1 MKYEPSLPVD
11 PRLWSALSEP
21 ERVKATEAAH
31 LPPPDGH
38 PPIDN
43 TRVHA
48 ALHAVVE
55 TQVAA
60 GQPPEARRALER
72 LIAEGVDRHTAIHA
86 LGTVASEF
94 LLQVLHRGQKF
105 DAEAYAK
112 GLRAL
117 SARAL
122 KAEAAK
128 RSAGEDEEAG

>member
-1 MKYEPSLPVD
+1 MKYD
-11 PRLWSALSEP
+11 PTQPQDPKQWGALSEQ
-21 ERVKATEAAH
+21 ERVKAAEEAH

-43 TRVHA
+43 SRVHA

-60 GQPPEARRALER
+60 GQPPEARRALDR
-72 LIAEGVDRHTAIHA
+72 LMAEGLTRHDALHA
-86 LGTVASEF
+86 VGTVASEF
-94 LLQVLHRGQKF
+94 LLQVLQRGQRF

-117 SARAL
+117 SAQAVRRATV
-122 KAEAAK
+122 KHQREVQ
-128 RSAGEDEEAG
+128 EE